1 MLESILL
8 FRHLNLFA
16 MTSLKKEY
24 DVHKGLL
31 NGHQVHTLSSTS
43 VLEAVQEQTA
53 DLLKE
58 SKIIYVL
65 HDPCDIRKPSAPKM
79 EHIGKVLSLSKS
91 VVYGYKTFNSVAVD
105 ISQQGVCMLC
115 HTLFSTELPNYMS
128 QESLEKPTLLSAE
141 KQALVATNEHINS
154 AVLYKKH
161 LRESSEVLK
170 SANPTVSICHIS
182 DREFDCE
189 HYFESITALGDTC
202 ITRLKLSRL
211 SNEKKTVFTSK
222 GKISKKIAYRKLV
235 DKAFKNKSE
244 YSVEVLEIKGKVHK
258 NVRCVIEWEA
268 YFLNEKPYTVV
279 RISLFGEHKP
289 LFEQPMLLITNQK
302 VTNAADAKAIYK
314 GYLLRF
320 KIEIVFKFLK
330 TNLGWESF
338 QVRDFESIKN
348 LLAIGFFLIGY
359 FKELEAELKAH
370 PLALFLCQL
379 ANSKGKITLF
389 FLLEGL
395 TRLVYFQEV
404 QQWKEENNITN
415 EQIEELV
422 KMLKE

>member
-1 MLESILL
+1 M
-8 FRHLNLFA
+8 A
-16 MTSLKKEY
+16 ALKKKY
-24 DVHKGLL
+24 DVFKGLL
-31 NGHQVHTLSSTS
+31 NGHQVNTLDS
-43 VLEAVQEQTA
+43 VSILGAVQAQTT
-53 DLLKE
+53 DLLKD
-58 SKIIYVL
+58 SQMVYVL

-79 EHIGKVLSLSKS
+79 EHIGRVLSLSKE

-105 ISQQGVCMLC
+105 VAQQGVSMLC
-115 HTLFSTELPNYMS
+115 HSLFSTELPTYVS
-128 QESLEKPTLLSAE
+128 QEALENPELLSAE
-141 KQALVATNEHINS
+141 KQALVADNEHINT
-154 AVLYKKH
+154 AILYKNH
-161 LRESSEVLK
+161 LKESSEVLK
-170 SANPTVSICHIS
+170 KSNSNVAICHIS

-189 HYFESITALGDTC
+189 EYFENITALGDSF

-211 SNEKKTVFTSK
+211 SNETKTVFTPK
-222 GKISKKIAYRKLV
+222 GKVSKKIAYHKLV
-235 DKAFKNKSE
+235 DKSFKNKSE
-244 YSVEVLEIKGKVHK
+244 YAIEVLEIKGKVHR

-268 YFLNEKPYTVV
+268 YYLNEKPYTVV

-289 LFEQPMLLITNQK
+289 IFEQPMLLITNQK
-302 VTNAADAKAIYK
+302 ISQAADAKAVYK

-359 FKELEAELKAH
+359 FKELEAELKTH

-379 ANSKGKITLF
+379 ANSKGKITIF

-395 TRLVYFQEV
+395 TKLAHFQEV
-404 QQWKEENNITN
+404 QLWKEENNITDQ
-415 EQIEELV
+415 QIEEFMAIM
-422 KMLKE
+422 KQ